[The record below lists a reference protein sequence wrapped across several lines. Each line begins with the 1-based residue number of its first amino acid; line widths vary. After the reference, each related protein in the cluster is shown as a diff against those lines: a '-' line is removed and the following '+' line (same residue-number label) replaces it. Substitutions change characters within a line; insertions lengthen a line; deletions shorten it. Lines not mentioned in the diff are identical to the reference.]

1 MIRNDGYYRVEV
13 DATHRFTYNFDFDGV
28 FYSAHRT
35 AYVTNE
41 RGSSEIDQAAGG
53 SRKLWDTRD
62 GAEAKRR
69 WEELIGSEPRAV
81 HSSEIVYPSTGAF

>member
-1 MIRNDGYYRVEV
+1 MIRTDGYYRVEV
-13 DATHRFTYNFDFDGV
+13 DATRRFTYSFDFDGV
-28 FYSAHRT
+28 FYAAHRT
-35 AYVTNE
+35 AYITNE

-69 WEELIGSEPRAV
+69 WEELISSESRAV
-81 HSSEIVYPSTGAF
+81 PSSEIVFPPTGAF